1 MNTVQTRHIMLTAG
15 GIGLNLALAKLAALL
30 SLPVYFD
37 SVATIVSVAL
47 LPWYLSVT
55 IAVCTSLFGSMIID
69 PYLAAYCGTQ
79 VTIALAAIL
88 CFRAGL
94 LDSWLEAIVA
104 GIVIAICAVI
114 VSTPVTVLL
123 FGGVTWSETT
133 ALTAILLDSGKNL
146 WQSVIQGAI
155 LIESI
160 DKTAATLL
168 ACLLLKH
175 FPFGHKA
182 DNEKQKEAAK
192 LNTT

>member
-1 MNTVQTRHIMLTAG
+1 MLTAG
-15 GIGLNLALAKLAALL
+15 GIGLNLTLAKLAVIL

-37 SVATIVSVAL
+37 SVATIISVAL

-55 IAVCTSLFGSMIID
+55 IAVCTSLLGSMIID
-69 PYLAAYCGTQ
+69 PHLAAYCGTQ
-79 VTIALAAIL
+79 LTIALAAIF

-94 LDSWLEAIVA
+94 LNSWLEALVA
-104 GIVIAICAVI
+104 GVVIAICAVI
-114 VSTPVTVLL
+114 VSAPVTVLL
-123 FGGVTWSETT
+123 FGGVTWSEST

-160 DKTAATLL
+160 DKTIATLL

-175 FPFGHKA
+175 FPLGHTVE
-182 DNEKQKEAAK
+182 NGKQEEAVK
-192 LNTT
+192 L